1 MRDAAWKRT
10 AATFIAVL
18 TVISSTGCIFSK
30 QSGSGSL
37 QSGFR
42 VPATATIVLSHIP
55 DGAGADG
62 VMAGSGELVK
72 TSLGTELLKRGFR
85 VLNSGGGELQELI
98 AEAKSKDASFV
109 LVARITAWEDNATS
123 WSMKRDEAGI
133 TLQLYDAVTG
143 ELRGSAERSAHGV
156 RHPNQCAPWLAQ
168 TGVAS
173 LLGEMVPD
181 TGPPC

>member
-1 MRDAAWKRT
+1 MRDAAWKRS
-10 AATFIAVL
+10 AARLIA
-18 TVISSTGCIFSK
+18 TVVGISCTGCIFSK
-30 QSGSGSL
+30 QTGSGSL

-42 VPATATIVLSHIP
+42 VPPTATIVLSQIP

-72 TSLGTELLKRGFR
+72 SSLGAELLKRGFR
-85 VLNSGGGELQELI
+85 VLNSGRGELQELI
-98 AEAKSKDASFV
+98 AEAKSREAFLV
-109 LVARITAWEDNATS
+109 LVARITIWEDNATS

-133 TLQLYDAVTG
+133 SLQLYDAVTG

-173 LLGEMVPD
+173 LLGEEVAD

>member
-1 MRDAAWKRT
+1 MSDVAWRRT
-10 AATFIAVL
+10 AATLIAS
-18 TVISSTGCIFSK
+18 VIGMSNTSCIFSK

-42 VPATATIVLSHIP
+42 VPATATVVLSQIP

-72 TSLGTELLKRGFR
+72 SSLGAELLRRGFR
-85 VLNSGGGELQELI
+85 VLNSGSGDLQELI
-98 AEAKSKDASFV
+98 AEARSKEATFA
-109 LVARITAWEDNATS
+109 LVARITIWEDNATS

-133 TLQLYDAVTG
+133 SLQLCDAVTG

-173 LLGEMVPD
+173 LLGEIVPE

>member
-1 MRDAAWKRT
+1 VTLIAA
-10 AATFIAVL
+10 
-18 TVISSTGCIFSK
+18 VIGMANTSCIFSK

-37 QSGFR
+37 QSGFS
-42 VPATATIVLSHIP
+42 VPATATVVLSQIP

-62 VMAGSGELVK
+62 VMAGSGEIVK
-72 TSLGTELLKRGFR
+72 SSLGAELLRRGFR
-85 VLNSGGGELQELI
+85 VLNSGSGDLQELI
-98 AEAKSKDASFV
+98 AEAKSKGAAFA
-109 LVARITAWEDNATS
+109 LVARITIWEDNATS

-133 TLQLYDAVTG
+133 TLQLFYDAVTG

-173 LLGEMVPD
+173 LLGEMVPES
-181 TGPPC
+181 GPPC